1 MVLENSKYGIQLA
14 ARIVD
19 APPNEMHTDAFVDEV
34 KYLLLIRRFF
44 SPLVFILC
52 KNSCIA

>member
-44 SPLVFILC
+44 SPLVFIVC